1 MKQISAFVFVSPLR
15 VRAAP
20 GWRAGAK
27 GAAALALLA
36 AVLVLSSQSFAQGAH
51 HPFAVGANEGAAGAV
66 DGLSG
71 WILAQESGFYRLL
84 TGAIRAAK
92 QSGAAASGLI
102 GLSFAYG
109 VFHAAGPGHG
119 KAVIASYMLANE
131 QVLRR
136 GLVISLA
143 AALLQ
148 GFVAVALVGG
158 AVLVLG
164 TTAKHM
170 TTAAHVV
177 EIASYIGIVALG
189 AILVVTKGAALA
201 SAWRA
206 APVAAAIASGAANP
220 VAAAG
225 GASAGFFADDCSTD
239 LLHGPGCGHCCAPD
253 PRKLAAGLGW
263 KNALLTVAAAGS
275 RPCSGA
281 ILVLVF
287 ASAQGI
293 FLAGCGAVLAMSLGA
308 AMTTGALAALAVLA
322 KQTAANYS
330 KANSWRALMAG
341 RLFEV
346 GAALAVLFG
355 GLALLLAA
363 IAGAGRAA

>member
-1 MKQISAFVFVSPLR
+1 MRQFSAFVFVSPLR
-15 VRAAP
+15 VRADP
-20 GWRAGAK
+20 GWRASAK
-27 GAAALALLA
+27 SGAALALLA
-36 AVLVLSSQSFAQGAH
+36 AVLVLFSQSFAQGAH

-92 QSGAAASGLI
+92 QSGAAAFGLI

-119 KAVIASYMLANE
+119 KAVVASYMLANE

-170 TTAAHVV
+170 TAAAHVV
-177 EIASYIGIVALG
+177 EIVSYIGIVALG
-189 AILVVTKGAALA
+189 AILVVTKGAALV

-206 APVAAAIASGAANP
+206 APLAAAIASGAVNP

-225 GASAGFFADDCSTD
+225 GASAGFFADDCSSD
-239 LLHGPGCGHCCAPD
+239 LLHGPGCGHCHAPD
-253 PRKLAAGLGW
+253 PRKLAAGW

-322 KQTAANYS
+322 KQAAANYS

-346 GAALAVLFG
+346 GAAFAVLFG